1 MRALHIVVPG
11 LFWPDFKDSRPY
23 DGLTL
28 PGLERLLARARIRTQ
43 AVTGVE
49 GWWMAVWGFGSQSA
63 PVAAVL
69 AQAAGL
75 DAGRLAWMCA
85 DPVGL
90 QARGVELFLTA
101 GSRLEISRS
110 EAEAL
115 LETLN
120 RFFAADGLTFHAVAP
135 DRWVVELAEA
145 PAMTTTPLSAAHGR
159 AIDALLPRGDGARDW
174 IRRLNEAQ
182 MLLHDHPVN
191 AQREAAGQPMVNSVW
206 FWGAGR
212 LSPPAARPA
221 TRIYTD
227 DLLGFA
233 LGRAAGIPVEPLPD
247 AAQTVLGAASREAV
261 LLEFSACT
269 RAAEAGDVE
278 AWRAA
283 LESLDLHCLSPALT
297 ALSAG
302 MIDRVVLTGIT
313 GRRCLEARISRLDL
327 LRFWRRRQ
335 AFGPELHAR
344 LVHQASG

>member
-1 MRALHIVVPG
+1 
-11 LFWPDFKDSRPY
+11 
-23 DGLTL
+23 
-28 PGLERLLARARIRTQ
+28 
-43 AVTGVE
+43 
-49 GWWMAVWGFGSQSA
+49 
-63 PVAAVL
+63 VAAVL

-278 AWRAA
+278 AWRGA
-283 LESLDLHCLSPALT
+283 LQSLDLHCLSPALT

-344 LVHQASG
+344 LFQTGE

>member
-1 MRALHIVVPG
+1 MRVLQIVVPG
-11 LFWPDFKDSRPY
+11 LFWPDFKDARPY

-28 PGLERLLARARIRTQ
+28 PGLERLLARARVRTHT
-43 AVTGVE
+43 VTGVE
-49 GWWMAVWGFGSQSA
+49 GWWMAAWGFRSEST
-63 PVAAVL
+63 PVAALL

-75 DAGRLAWMCA
+75 DADGRAWMCA

-101 GSRLEISRS
+101 GGRLGITQP

-120 RFFAADGLTFHAVAP
+120 RFFAVDGLTFHAVAP
-135 DRWVVELAEA
+135 DRWVVELAEV
-145 PAMTTTPLSAAHGR
+145 PVMTTTPLSAAHGR
-159 AIDALLPRGDGARDW
+159 AIDALLPTGEGARDW

-191 AQREAAGQPMVNSVW
+191 AAREAAGRPTVNSVW
-206 FWGAGR
+206 FWGAGP
-212 LSPPAARPA
+212 LSHPSAKPA
-221 TRIYTD
+221 TRVYTD
-227 DLLGFA
+227 DLLGCA
-233 LGRAAGIPVEPLPD
+233 LARAAGVPVEPLPD

-269 RAAEAGDVE
+269 RAAEAGDVD

-283 LESLDLHCLSPALT
+283 LQSLDLHCLSPALT

-335 AFGPELHAR
+335 AFGPGLHAG
-344 LVHQASG
+344 LFQAGG

>member
-1 MRALHIVVPG
+1 MRAFQILVPG
-11 LFWPDFKDSRPY
+11 LFWPDFKDARPY

-43 AVTGVE
+43 TVTGVE
-49 GWWMAVWGFGSQSA
+49 GWRMAAWGFGSESA
-63 PVAAVL
+63 PVAALL

-75 DAGRLAWMCA
+75 DTGTRAWMCA

-101 GSRLEISRS
+101 GSRLGISRS

-120 RFFAADGLTFHAVAP
+120 RFFAVDGLTFHAVAP
-135 DRWVVELAEA
+135 DRWVVELAET

-159 AIDALLPRGDGARDW
+159 AIDALLPKGEAARDW

-191 AQREAAGQPMVNSVW
+191 AARETAGRPTVNSVW

-212 LSPPAARPA
+212 LSPPSARPA
-221 TRIYTD
+221 DRVYTD
-227 DLLGFA
+227 DLLGSA
-233 LGRAAGIPVEPLPD
+233 LAGAADVAVEPLPD

-261 LLEFSACT
+261 LLDFSACT
-269 RAAEAGDVE
+269 RAAEAGDVD

-283 LESLDLHCLSPALT
+283 LQSLDLHCLSPALT

-313 GRRCLEARISRLDL
+313 GRRCLEARLSRLDL

-335 AFGPELHAR
+335 AFGPGLHAG
-344 LVHQASG
+344 LFQTGG